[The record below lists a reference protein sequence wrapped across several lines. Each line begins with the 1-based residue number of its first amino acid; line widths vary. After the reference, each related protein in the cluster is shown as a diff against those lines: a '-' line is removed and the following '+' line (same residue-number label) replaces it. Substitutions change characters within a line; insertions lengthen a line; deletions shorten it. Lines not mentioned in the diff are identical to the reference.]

1 MSEFPDN
8 GRKVGSIDSLL
19 KKIRNTDTIVRQT
32 GSGRPCIRRVAVED
46 LVLSQDDKPKAP
58 ISPWDLAWNCHSPFK
73 CAQENYSPRSP
84 AQMLHTMI
92 VLSCCWRRENKN
104 TCRWSIILVLSSPKK
119 LCKRTLPVQLIVKTW
134 SHVFGTQC
142 STMQPVR

>member
-46 LVLSQDDKPKAP
+46 LVLSQEDKPKRHRSAHD
-58 ISPWDLAWNCHSPFK
+58 ISRETAILRSSVHRKIIHRDLQLK
-73 CAQENYSPRSP
+73 CF
-84 AQMLHTMI
+84 I
-92 VLSCCWRRENKN
+92 
-104 TCRWSIILVLSSPKK
+104 RWSYSAVVGGGKTK
-119 LCKRTLPVQLIVKTW
+119 TPVDGL
-134 SHVFGTQC
+134 
-142 STMQPVR
+142 